1 MSSAPTQPPQKQV
14 AAIPDDEFEDFP
26 HEGMRHHDNR
36 EINFGLTYNM
46 TDKGSLDWSNEES
59 SLGVKKEW
67 EDSWDDDDVQ
77 DDFSKQL
84 KAELAKQDSDTAM
97 KQ

>member
-1 MSSAPTQPPQKQV
+1 M
-14 AAIPDDEFEDFP
+14 
-26 HEGMRHHDNR
+26 
-36 EINFGLTYNM
+36 
-46 TDKGSLDWSNEES
+46 
-59 SLGVKKEW
+59 KKEW

-84 KAELAKQDSDTAM
+84 KAELAKQDNDTAM